1 MRAPRG
7 VWLPEATLVLAAL
20 ALGLARLATG
30 PWYHVYDPRGVV
42 LLDGLP
48 AEWETR
54 YYLEHFPTFL
64 GDAPP
69 GACIAPVHY
78 RVFASLF
85 LTTMLYGWI
94 GSAYWSLAIIDLA
107 AWCAAALATYHL
119 ALRLGAPR
127 RASWLGALLA
137 TTSPLLVSNMW
148 SHVLH
153 LAEFASLPLGLWAAV
168 ALVEEPPGHPRQP
181 DGPGKGI
188 SPSTHW
194 EGSPP
199 RSVSTG
205 WRLGLLLFLLS
216 VTYQYHWVVL
226 PLLPILLLA
235 TPGWTPR
242 RAAVV
247 VGLAFA
253 VFVAATAA
261 MKAALAIA
269 GLATAGAEAQ
279 AVAQPGALAAA
290 RLAGV
295 QSIAQLRSVL
305 PGWGH
310 VAATAALYHPWIFA
324 AGLAGLALL
333 PWRARL
339 LGAGTLAISLVAY
352 AAYAAPW
359 TAMTAYPFIYLG
371 AGVACHAAGAGAAR
385 CLALLRRWQPGAA
398 GTPARWSRRAGL
410 ALSLALALAL
420 ASLTNH
426 DLAGDVT
433 FLLSWWNS
441 YSPRPLF

>member
-1 MRAPRG
+1 MRASRLALAGRAAP
-7 VWLPEATLVLAAL
+7 AALVPVAL

-30 PWYHVYDPRGVV
+30 PWYHVYNPRGVV

-54 YYLEHFPTFL
+54 YYLEHLPTFL
-64 GDAPP
+64 GNAPP
-69 GACIAPVHY
+69 GAGIAPVHY

-85 LTTMLYGWI
+85 LTTTLYGWI
-94 GSAYWSLAIIDLA
+94 GSAYWSLAIVDLA

-119 ALRLGAPR
+119 ALRLGASP
-127 RASWLGALLA
+127 RASWLGALLV

-153 LAEFASLPLGLWAAV
+153 LAEFASLPIGLWAAV
-168 ALVEEPPGHPRQP
+168 ALVEEG
-181 DGPGKGI
+181 GG
-188 SPSTHW
+188 W
-194 EGSPP
+194 LA
-199 RSVSTG
+199 TG
-205 WRLGLLLFLLS
+205 WRLGVLLFLLS

-242 RAAVV
+242 RAAATVA
-247 VGLAFA
+247 LAFA

-261 MKAALAIA
+261 MKAALLIA
-269 GLATAGAEAQ
+269 GLGTAGAEAQ
-279 AVAQPGALAAA
+279 AVAQPGSLAAA

-295 QSIAQLRSVL
+295 QSIAQLRSTL
-305 PGWGH
+305 PEWGH
-310 VAATAALYHPWIFA
+310 VAATAALYHPWVFV
-324 AGLAGLALL
+324 AGLAGLVLL

-339 LGAGTLAISLVAY
+339 LGAATIAISLVAY

-359 TAMTAYPFIYLG
+359 TAMTAFPFIYLG
-371 AGVACHAAGAGAAR
+371 AGAACHAAGAGAAR
-385 CLALLRRWQPGAA
+385 CLALLRQWQPEAA
-398 GTPARWSRRAGL
+398 GALARWSRRAGL

-420 ASLTNH
+420 ASLTNR
-426 DLAGDVT
+426 DLAGDAT

>member
-1 MRAPRG
+1 VRAPHIA
-7 VWLPEATLVLAAL
+7 WLPQATLVLAAL

-64 GDAPP
+64 GNAPP
-69 GACIAPVHY
+69 GAGIAPVHY

-85 LTTMLYGWI
+85 LTTTLYGWI
-94 GSAYWSLAIIDLA
+94 QSAYWSLATIDLA
-107 AWCAAALATYHL
+107 AWCAAAIATYHL
-119 ALRLGAPR
+119 SQRLGAPR
-127 RASWLGALLA
+127 RAAWLGALLA
-137 TTSPLLVSNMW
+137 TASPLLISNMW

-168 ALVEEPPGHPRQP
+168 VLVEEPSGQPRRPGWPEQ
-181 DGPGKGI
+181 GI
-188 SPSTHW
+188 PPNTHW
-194 EGSPP
+194 EGSLPGH
-199 RSVSTG
+199 VSIG

-226 PLLPILLLA
+226 PLLPVLLLA

-242 RAAVV
+242 RAAVA
-247 VGLAFA
+247 VGLAIV
-253 VFVAATAA
+253 VFVVATGA

-269 GLATAGAEAQ
+269 GLAAAGAEVQ
-279 AVAQPGALAAA
+279 AVAQPGSLAAA

-305 PGWGH
+305 PSWGH
-310 VAATAALYHPWIFA
+310 VAATAALYHPWVFA
-324 AGLAGLALL
+324 AGLAGLVLL
-333 PWRARL
+333 PWRTRL
-339 LGAGTLAISLVAY
+339 LAAGTIAISLVAY

-371 AGVACHAAGAGAAR
+371 AGAACHAAGAGAAR

-398 GTPARWSRRAGL
+398 AATARWSRRAGL
-410 ALSLALALAL
+410 ALSLALAVAL

-426 DLAGDVT
+426 DLVGDAT